1 MKTVTTQSLAPKP
14 TTSSINRNVIV
25 RTLLT
30 ASLCV
35 GLFAVAGSAE
45 DATFKDVKQY
55 ITAGDKTRDVKA
67 TLTISDDALTVT
79 RQPGDATAISFEA
92 ITGATYDRRER
103 QRKMMGLPMTG
114 QAMAGAATKKQHFL
128 TIQFKQ
134 GGTGDFLEL
143 ELGKDIAGRVVAML
157 EAKSGKPIQKVGG

>member
-1 MKTVTTQSLAPKP
+1 MF
-14 TTSSINRNVIV
+14 

-30 ASLCV
+30 VSLC
-35 GLFAVAGSAE
+35 LSALTVSAQE
-45 DATFKDVKQY
+45 ATFKDVKQY
-55 ITAGDKTRDVKA
+55 ITTGDNTREMKA

-79 RQPGDATAISFEA
+79 PQSKDATVISFGA

-103 QRKMMGLPMTG
+103 QRKMLGLPMTG

-134 GGTGDFLEL
+134 GQTGDFLEL
-143 ELGKDIAGRVVAML
+143 ELGKDIAARVVAML
-157 EAKSGKPIQKVGG
+157 EAKWGKPVEKVGG